1 MKIAK
6 IKQSLLQKGVESV
19 CKYIFGGG
27 RVKGAYWVVGDI
39 NGSQGESL
47 KVNISTGVW
56 EDFANPDQKGDIVDL
71 FVYKYG
77 DKSIAYNE
85 ACSFCGIVR
94 AKSIIDEAKKKKDWI
109 RPEKNW
115 RGIQVGGPVFTYLTG
130 KRKILSTVLADA
142 GSEVKE
148 HTSERGDA
156 YVFISY
162 DPETNSIC
170 GANYCAIK
178 RVKNKDGKSKKV
190 IWQSKS
196 PKSVLWGTESCD
208 TNRKELIITEGQ
220 IDCLS
225 FRSQGFKNCVSIP
238 FGVGDDAWVEGSWDF
253 IDLFD
258 VIYLA
263 FDDDDPG
270 NAYAEKIASRVGME
284 KCKKVVSYP
293 DGHKDANAAHV
304 NDLSLRESIKN
315 AKEFKPEKLVDV
327 IDLFDDTWERVV
339 RGRRELQ
346 GIPFCG
352 WDSPEETI
360 SFRVRQKEMTILTG
374 YPGSGKSS
382 VLYQHIAYLIF
393 RREQKVVIASL
404 EEDAGEIAMLIAT
417 LAAARIFTSSDKQ
430 SLLDIFIQMKSRLF
444 FYHHRNRADFMD
456 VLNTAEYTI
465 RKHGAQHFVFDSVAK
480 TNLNIEDNEEANE
493 FVGKVCKSMNETG
506 AHYYLVAHARK
517 GNDKSFEDI
526 PTINEIKG
534 AAAFGIEC
542 FNVITMWRNKPK
554 EAILSLAANRN
565 SNDFVTTNNG
575 KKYLLE
581 EIRRDWADSLLVISK
596 QKVGGALGQFK
607 LWYNKENYRLR
618 RQYEKEDEPFI
629 SEEGE
634 GTKNNYEEEIPT

>member
-1 MKIAK
+1 
-6 IKQSLLQKGVESV
+6 
-19 CKYIFGGG
+19 
-27 RVKGAYWVVGDI
+27 
-39 NGSQGESL
+39 
-47 KVNISTGVW
+47 
-56 EDFANPDQKGDIVDL
+56 
-71 FVYKYG
+71 
-77 DKSIAYNE
+77 
-85 ACSFCGIVR
+85 
-94 AKSIIDEAKKKKDWI
+94 
-109 RPEKNW
+109 
-115 RGIQVGGPVFTYLTG
+115 
-130 KRKILSTVLADA
+130 
-142 GSEVKE
+142 
-148 HTSERGDA
+148 
-156 YVFISY
+156 
-162 DPETNSIC
+162 
-170 GANYCAIK
+170 
-178 RVKNKDGKSKKV
+178 
-190 IWQSKS
+190 
-196 PKSVLWGTESCD
+196 
-208 TNRKELIITEGQ
+208 
-220 IDCLS
+220 
-225 FRSQGFKNCVSIP
+225 
-238 FGVGDDAWVEGSWDF
+238 
-253 IDLFD
+253 
-258 VIYLA
+258 
-263 FDDDDPG
+263 
-270 NAYAEKIASRVGME
+270 
-284 KCKKVVSYP
+284 
-293 DGHKDANAAHV
+293 
-304 NDLSLRESIKN
+304 
-315 AKEFKPEKLVDV
+315 
-327 IDLFDDTWERVV
+327 
-339 RGRRELQ
+339 
-346 GIPFCG
+346 
-352 WDSPEETI
+352 
-360 SFRVRQKEMTILTG
+360 MTILTG